1 MARKAFTYQGMTLEE
16 LMKLSVQEF
25 AELVPARQRRSLRRG
40 LTEPQKVL
48 LKHIRS
54 KKASVKTHTRDM
66 VIIPEMVGITIR
78 IYQGKD
84 FVPIAITEEMVGH
97 FLGEYAMTRKSLKHN
112 APGIGATKS
121 SSSLSVR

>member
-54 KKASVKTHTRDM
+54 KKASVKTHARDM
-66 VIIPEMVGITIR
+66 FIIPEMVGITIR

>member
-25 AELVPARQRRSLRRG
+25 AELVPAMQRRSLRRG

-112 APGIGATKS
+112 APGIGA
-121 SSSLSVR
+121 